1 MKKQKRIVPNVV
13 RGGVAI
19 PLGAN
24 YFLMKGKTHEQGGI
38 DIGKD
43 LEVENGELIKL
54 DKNNMTIVSN
64 APIINGISPAEYA
77 LGGLKDGTF
86 VDRFKQGFKYQEKY
100 KDVNGLKDDGTK
112 AQMGKEKTIDEMN
125 SKMLFNII
133 DDKNTL
139 VNKTYPKNYVERP
152 RVVDVKYD
160 IVAGLYNITE
170 RLKEGWYNYYQ
181 NDETNNSKNRFLKDK
196 DTGIIY
202 EDIFN
207 NYDAINLE
215 HFDVIPYSEIKKML
229 PKRDYIGGDSTNV
242 RIKAF
247 NKIPGIKEKI
257 KELSDVYGIDANLL
271 THRFLRE
278 GFIDNAITEYNGM
291 PAIYQK
297 DYWKNI
303 SNKKVN
309 GFSSLGLDDAGTHL
323 LENRYNL
330 RRDIDWW
337 HIDAENEKNRQVKS
351 IAVNNLWDGLE
362 IKAADMEYR
371 KNELLKRGYP
381 EENINTYINAA
392 YNLGL
397 YHKDLDDAEWINKT
411 YAVPNYYELGGK
423 TNMKKNDRNVPPTG
437 KKIKASLGIELNKV
451 KNRIDT
457 PENNRV
463 IKITP
468 ELKLLSPEPLKPTSE
483 QKRNLTIAKT
493 KDFIKNNIDSIGDF
507 TNTLVGVGSS
517 IASNRINNKML
528 NNFEELPEITP
539 FVPLGNAKLKTSYN
553 IHPQLAKARKIANRL
568 NRYVDRNTSSS
579 QTAINRRRQN
589 ELDYLE
595 NVNTLYGQKEN
606 VETQLIN
613 QDRMLQHQIDQ
624 YNNQLANQDIARQD
638 ARKTENIQL
647 RNTIAEKKAENSV
660 ALADNISSIIN
671 NMIMNRKQGRAND
684 KTLRV
689 MAAGFPSIT
698 KEYLKE
704 LGLI

>member
-100 KDVNGLKDDGTK
+100 KDINGLKDDGTK
-112 AQMGKEKTIDEMN
+112 AKIGKEKTIDEMN
-125 SKMLFNII
+125 SKMLYVPKKEPEVII
-133 DDKNTL
+133 NPPFL
-139 VNKTYPKNYVERP
+139 
-152 RVVDVKYD
+152 
-160 IVAGLYNITE
+160 
-170 RLKEGWYNYYQ
+170 EGQVY
-181 NDETNNSKNRFLKDK
+181 K
-196 DTGIIY
+196 
-202 EDIFN
+202 
-207 NYDAINLE
+207 
-215 HFDVIPYSEIKKML
+215 EIK
-229 PKRDYIGGDSTNV
+229 DYIGGSPTQA
-242 RIKAF
+242 RKKAF
-247 NKIPGIKEKI
+247 NKMPRIKEKI
-257 KELSDVYGIDANLL
+257 IELANTYGVDKNLL
-271 THRFLRE
+271 AHRLTKEGWIDKRIQEYNKTGSLKQRDFWDKAILRE
-278 GFIDNAITEYNGM
+278 VNAFE
-291 PAIYQK
+291 
-297 DYWKNI
+297 D
-303 SNKKVN
+303 
-309 GFSSLGLDDAGTHL
+309 LGLDDAATNLAKG
-323 LENRYNL
+323 NYNMRNEL
-330 RRDIDWW
+330 PFWT
-337 HIDAENEKNRQVKS
+337 IDADNEKGRKVYS
-351 IAVNNLWDGLE
+351 IVANSLFDALE
-362 IKAADMEYR
+362 FQAADMEYR

-397 YHKDLDDAEWINKT
+397 YHKDLDDVEWINKT
-411 YAVPNYYELGGK
+411 YTVPNYYELGGK
-423 TNMKKNDRNVPPTG
+423 ANMKKNDRNVPSTG

-451 KNRIDT
+451 KNRIDI
-457 PENNRV
+457 PKNNRV

-468 ELKLLSPEPLKPTSE
+468 ELKLLSPEPLKPTYE
-483 QKRNLTIAKT
+483 QKRNLAIAKT
-493 KDFIKNNIDSIGDF
+493 KHFIKNNIDSIGDF
-507 TNTLVGVGSS
+507 INASVGVGSS
-517 IASNRINNKML
+517 IASNRINNKTL
-528 NNFEELPEITP
+528 NSLEELPEITP
-539 FVPLGNAKLKTSYN
+539 FVPLGNTKLKTSYN

-624 YNNQLANQDIARQD
+624 YNNQLANQD
-638 ARKTENIQL
+638 
-647 RNTIAEKKAENSV
+647 
-660 ALADNISSIIN
+660 
-671 NMIMNRKQGRAND
+671 
-684 KTLRV
+684 
-689 MAAGFPSIT
+689 
-698 KEYLKE
+698 
-704 LGLI
+704 